1 VPEGLL
7 ALFDENELELLI
19 SGVRDY
25 KLAELKACH
34 TVISGTP
41 LRDRFYKTPIRP
53 KTVRINFKF
62 LIFIPKQHIN

>member
-53 KTVRINFKF
+53 K
-62 LIFIPKQHIN
+62 LS